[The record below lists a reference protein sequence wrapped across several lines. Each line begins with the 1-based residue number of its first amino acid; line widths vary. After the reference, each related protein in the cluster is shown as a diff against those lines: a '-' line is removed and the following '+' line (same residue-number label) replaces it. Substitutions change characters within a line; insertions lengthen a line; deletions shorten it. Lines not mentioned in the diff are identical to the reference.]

1 MLAGRCNGGLAR
13 MSAFVKAQRQLDP
26 ELLLLNAGDDFI
38 GTEW

>member
-1 MLAGRCNGGLAR
+1 MAT
-13 MSAFVKAQRQLDP
+13 FVKQQRQLDP